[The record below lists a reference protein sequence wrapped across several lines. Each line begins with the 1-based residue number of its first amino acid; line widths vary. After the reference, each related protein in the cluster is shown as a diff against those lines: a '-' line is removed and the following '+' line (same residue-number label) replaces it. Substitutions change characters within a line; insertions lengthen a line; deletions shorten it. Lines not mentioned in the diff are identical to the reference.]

1 MLCEMNM
8 KTMIPF
14 GIKVIEYLKVGFKM
28 LETVFNVFQRNSNY
42 SFEQFDLDILKK
54 FVQRILS
61 PTLFVF
67 YFHMLS

>member
-28 LETVFNVFQRNSNY
+28 LETVFNFFQRNSNY
-42 SFEQFDLDILKK
+42 SFEQFDLDILK
-54 FVQRILS
+54 
-61 PTLFVF
+61 
-67 YFHMLS
+67 